1 MAKTTTAP
9 ARAQGL
15 PSKERKRFRIAK
27 QGKTEAYSMQFS
39 ANGKLWETSI
49 KNLDLKQASKQLDRL
64 KMLGCPTAAA
74 IVTI

>member
-1 MAKTTTAP
+1 MAKTSRAPAP
-9 ARAQGL
+9 ARIL

-39 ANGKLWETSI
+39 ANGHLWETSI
-49 KNLDLKQASKQLDRL
+49 RNLDLKQANKQLDRL
-64 KMLGCPTAAA
+64 KLMGCPTAKA